1 MRRGNKRTTA
11 ILTDTPEINALHD
24 AELARLPKKSKKII
38 DFGSSS
44 SSGTPRGTVG
54 SKKNSTNFFKKS
66 KIQQ

>member
-1 MRRGNKRTTA
+1 MRRGNKRPTA

-54 SKKNSTNFFKKS
+54 SKSTSKNFF
-66 KIQQ
+66 